1 MEKVTGHKISCLIA
15 LNLIGS
21 FIVLGSS
28 EAEQDSWIAMTAAIV
43 LSLLLAWLYSAI
55 LRLHPGENMFSIFT
69 EVLGNTGGKIV
80 SGLYAGY
87 AIFLG
92 ARIVAI
98 YINFIQIVNLD
109 NAPLAALLLL
119 SMPMEAWFVKG
130 GLKSMGD
137 CAKFLYT
144 FTVVLALASLL
155 LGLRYM
161 DVNNLKPILATAPE
175 TMLRVTGGY
184 LMLPLGET
192 VLCMSFFGEV
202 DRKGSPFRIL
212 SVGTLLGGVIVLT
225 GILGN
230 FLLLSAPVCRLF
242 LFTTY
247 QAIGIVSV
255 GDFITRISVIIGVE
269 MTLTG
274 FAKVGCFA
282 YSASLGTSKVLGLKE
297 YRGLVPS
304 CCLLM
309 AALSLIFFRD
319 ILTAINFKTNIA
331 EIGVPFQVVIP
342 LIVLVVGKIRQTG
355 GKKKKAA
362 VKKTA
367 AVQSRVSE
375 E

>member
-109 NAPLAALLLL
+109 NTPLAALLLL

-161 DVNNLKPILATAPE
+161 DVNNIKPILATAPE

-192 VLCMSFFGEV
+192 VLCMSCFGEV
-202 DRKGSPFRIL
+202 DRKESPFRIL

-230 FLLLSAPVCRLF
+230 SLLLSAPVCRLF